1 MKNILTA
8 IWALSFFF
16 LVVLRMFEAISI
28 FPVIIDVIIGII
40 IAIKLC

>member
-1 MKNILTA
+1 MKNVIAA
-8 IWALSFFF
+8 IWGISL
-16 LVVLRMFEAISI
+16 LILIVLRMFEAISI